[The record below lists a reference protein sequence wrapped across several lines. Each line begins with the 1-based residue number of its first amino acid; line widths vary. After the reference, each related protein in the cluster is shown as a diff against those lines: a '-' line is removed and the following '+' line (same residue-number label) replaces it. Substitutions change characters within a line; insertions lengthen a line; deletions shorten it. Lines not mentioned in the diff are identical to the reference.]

1 MTVPETVGAA
11 PTMEKR
17 RRHLLEGALVVFSR
31 RGFHETR
38 IEDVCTEAG
47 ISRATFYRYFD
58 SKEALFDALVDLMS
72 EEVIDIASHLEA
84 VTPDEAGFATLSR
97 WIGELLANTERWG
110 AVVNEIIRPRD
121 EHAAARNR
129 AILLTTRFAEILG
142 ERFKEGGVDDIDP
155 QMAALAIIAMTERMA
170 TQMAIWSVEFD
181 RDVLIPSLA
190 TMALKML
197 HPTIKFA
204 GV

>member
-1 MTVPETVGAA
+1 MSSPAAVSAA
-11 PTMEKR
+11 PAVEKR
-17 RRHLLEGALVVFSR
+17 RRRLLDSALLVFSR

-38 IEDVCTEAG
+38 IEDVCAEAG
-47 ISRATFYRYFD
+47 ISRATFYRYFE

-84 VTPDEAGFATLSR
+84 VTPDEAGFVTLSR
-97 WIGELLANTERWG
+97 WIGELLANTQRWG
-110 AVVNEIIRPRD
+110 SVVNEIIRPRD

-142 ERFKEGGVDDIDP
+142 ERFKEGGVDGIDP

-170 TQMAIWSVEFD
+170 TQMTIWNVEID

-204 GV
+204 SA

>member
-1 MTVPETVGAA
+1 MSVSETVTAA

-17 RRHLLEGALVVFSR
+17 RRRLLESALLVFSR

-38 IEDVCTEAG
+38 IEDVCAEAA

-58 SKEALFDALVDLMS
+58 SKDSLFDALVDLMS
-72 EEVIDIASHLEA
+72 EEVIDIASHLAA

-110 AVVNEIIRPRD
+110 SVVNEIIRPRD

-142 ERFKEGGVDDIDP
+142 ERFKEGGVADIDP

-170 TQMAIWSVEFD
+170 TQMTLWNVEID
-181 RDVLIPSLA
+181 REVVIPSLA

-204 GV
+204 GA